1 MIDAGASL
9 LSTITH
15 AAIRICPNCGAD
27 LPLEALACPACHA
40 LVHSVRLD
48 QLARDARALEARG
61 SFAQAGELW
70 AYSLTLLPH
79 DSKQAAWVKDR
90 LNALQA
96 AQNGSAESVAI
107 AAATPA
113 PDALSHASPS
123 TSNSAGKPGWVKKL
137 GPLGP
142 FALLL
147 LKLKTVLL
155 AVFKLKFLFS
165 FVLFIGLYV
174 GLFGW
179 RYGLG
184 ISAAILI
191 HEMGHYIDIKRRG
204 LPAEMPVFLP
214 GLGAYVKWTGLGV
227 TPRQIAQ
234 ISLAGPLAGWIA
246 AAVCFLLYAQ
256 NPAAPNAPLWAALAR
271 TGAVLNTLNL
281 IPVWVL
287 DGGKAINP
295 LGMVER
301 ATLLATTLGLWFYTG
316 EGIFFLV
323 AAGICWR
330 LFTAWRSPDDNPQ
343 QPGWSTWAYYAAVL
357 IALAVMLHATPNT
370 LVNQINQAARP

>member
-1 MIDAGASL
+1 M
-9 LSTITH
+9 STITH
-15 AAIRICPNCGAD
+15 AVIRTCPNCGAD
-27 LPLEALACPACHA
+27 LPLEALACPTCHA
-40 LVHSVRLD
+40 LVHSERLD
-48 QLARDARALEARG
+48 QLARDARALEVKG
-61 SFAQAGELW
+61 SLAQASELW

-79 DSKQAAWVKDR
+79 DSKQAAWVKER
-90 LNALQA
+90 IAALQA
-96 AQNGSAESVAI
+96 AQNGPSEANATAIEPSGTSGTSAASGAP
-107 AAATPA
+107 PA
-113 PDALSHASPS
+113 R
-123 TSNSAGKPGWVKKL
+123 GWVKKL
-137 GPLGP
+137 GPFGP
-142 FALLL
+142 FLLLL
-147 LKLKTVLL
+147 LKLKGVLL
-155 AVFKLKFLFS
+155 AIFKLKFLFS

-256 NPAAPNAPLWAALAR
+256 TGDPLWAALAR

-295 LGMVER
+295 LSLMER
-301 ATLLATTLGLWFYTG
+301 AALLATTLALWLYTG

-323 AAGICWR
+323 GAGICWR
-330 LFTAWRSPDDNPQ
+330 LFTAWRSPADNPQ
-343 QPGWSTWAYYAAVL
+343 QPDWGTWAYYAAVL

-370 LVNQINQAARP
+370 LAHRAADL